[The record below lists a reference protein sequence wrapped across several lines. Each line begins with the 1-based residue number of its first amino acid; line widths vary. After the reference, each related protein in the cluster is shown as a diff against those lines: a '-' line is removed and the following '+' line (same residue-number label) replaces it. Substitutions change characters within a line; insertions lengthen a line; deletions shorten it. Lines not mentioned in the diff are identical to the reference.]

1 MNDRPSCAS
10 EFADIP
16 KEKLYE
22 IDLNMNIQSILVRVW
37 TEFYK
42 VCLVDLLQLVSE
54 KSLRIQLVL

>member
-22 IDLNMNIQSILVRVW
+22 LDLNTNIQSILVRVW

-42 VCLVDLLQLVSE
+42 VCLVDLLQLVS
-54 KSLRIQLVL
+54 